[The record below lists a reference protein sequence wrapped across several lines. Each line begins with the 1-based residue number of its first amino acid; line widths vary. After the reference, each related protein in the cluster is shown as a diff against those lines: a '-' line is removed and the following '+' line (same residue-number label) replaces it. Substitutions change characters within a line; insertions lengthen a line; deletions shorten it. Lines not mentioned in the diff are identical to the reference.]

1 MGRIQK
7 GLAHSL
13 QASSW
18 VSKCPQRLGELGG
31 YALLSELQGLQR
43 VWATQLCPTR
53 VMATLLLCFL
63 IELLCSLSWDSL
75 GAAVRLNVGLKCQGS
90 PPQLAEHSSQVMGR
104 FQSRSCAGFAA
115 LGPVWGCPL
124 SQHQLPLSLQL
135 CHPCP
140 TSQPLCFLSSTGVF
154 TTICEGFGFVH

>member
-43 VWATQLCPTR
+43 VWATQLCPTK
-53 VMATLLLCFL
+53 VMATPLLCFL

-75 GAAVRLNVGLKCQGS
+75 GAAVGLNVGLKCQGS
-90 PPQLAEHSSQVMGR
+90 SPQLEEHSSQVMGR
-104 FQSRSCAGFAA
+104 SQSRSCAGFAA
-115 LGPVWGCPL
+115 LGPVGGSPL
-124 SQHQLPLSLQL
+124 TAPAATVTAAVPPLPHLTATLLS
-135 CHPCP
+135 
-140 TSQPLCFLSSTGVF
+140 FLHRG
-154 TTICEGFGFVH
+154 IYNNL